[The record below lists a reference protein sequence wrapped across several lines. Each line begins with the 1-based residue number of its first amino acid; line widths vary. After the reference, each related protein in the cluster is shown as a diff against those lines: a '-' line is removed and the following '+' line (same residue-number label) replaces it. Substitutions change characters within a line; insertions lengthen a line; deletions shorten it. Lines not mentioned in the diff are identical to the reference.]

1 MDDVIAKYKNFTA
14 KWNGIMGNDHLPRL
28 VYNHS
33 FIRFDSS
40 TVKSRFLTPLPVFF
54 YLSVGEFQHL
64 ISESSGFI
72 FYGTERYLGCLPPN
86 MLAPMNVTGTP
97 CVCCLKENCLLI

>member
-1 MDDVIAKYKNFTA
+1 MNDVIAKYKNFTA

-28 VYNHS
+28 VQNHS
-33 FIRFDSS
+33 VIRFACQLDVNVANAFSC
-40 TVKSRFLTPLPVFF
+40 FVF
-54 YLSVGEFQHL
+54 LSVGEFQHL
-64 ISESSGFI
+64 MSESSGFI

-97 CVCCLKENCLLI
+97 YVCP